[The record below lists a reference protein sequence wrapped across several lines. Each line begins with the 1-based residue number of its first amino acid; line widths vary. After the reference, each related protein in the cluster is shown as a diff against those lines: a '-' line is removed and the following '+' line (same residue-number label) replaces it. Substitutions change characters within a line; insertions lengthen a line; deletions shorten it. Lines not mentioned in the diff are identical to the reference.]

1 MIYNH
6 DPVIADLHRHEAE
19 QDRAI
24 AREERLDARAQ
35 ELARQV
41 CEHEPEEVVGEA
53 YDDEGSNSIL
63 DGLLVELA
71 RTAAEQGAHPER
83 TAIADRLAA
92 ELWKAAL
99 RAARREA
106 EREEE
111 DDR

>member
-1 MIYNH
+1 MNH
-6 DPVIADLHRHEAE
+6 DPFIADLHRYEAE

-24 AREERLDARAQ
+24 AREERLAERAL

-53 YDDEGSNSIL
+53 YDDEDANTIL
-63 DGLLVELA
+63 DGLLVELV
-71 RTAAEQGAHPER
+71 RTAVEQGAHPER

-92 ELWKAAL
+92 ELWKAAV

-106 EREEE
+106 EREE